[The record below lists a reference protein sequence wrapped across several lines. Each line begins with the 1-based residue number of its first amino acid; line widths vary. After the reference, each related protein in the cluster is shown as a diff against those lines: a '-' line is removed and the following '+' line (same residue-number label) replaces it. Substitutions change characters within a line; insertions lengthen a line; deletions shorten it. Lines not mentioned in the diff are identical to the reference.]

1 MTEQAP
7 GGSLEGLEEL
17 WSAIGKILG
26 SVLIV
31 ISSTVIHGLVLRQL
45 WAWFVVAALALPG
58 LTLVQAIGIRLV
70 ASVFLLGV
78 KAREVPVADDAGAI
92 LLKSF
97 GICIRDA
104 AMFLVL
110 GWIVQLFM

>member
-1 MTEQAP
+1 MKEQAAREP
-7 GGSLEGLEEL
+7 WGELEEL

-26 SVLIV
+26 SVIIV
-31 ISSTVIHGLVLRQL
+31 VSSTVIHGLVLRQL
-45 WAWFVVAALALPG
+45 WAWFMVATLALPG

-78 KAREVPVADDAGAI
+78 KVREVPAADDAGAV

-97 GICIRDA
+97 GTCIRDA
-104 AMFLVL
+104 AVFLVL

>member
-1 MTEQAP
+1 MKEQPAREP
-7 GGSLEGLEEL
+7 LGELEEL

-26 SVLIV
+26 SVIIV

-45 WAWFVVAALALPG
+45 WAWFMVAALALPG

-70 ASVFLLGV
+70 ASLFLLGV
-78 KAREVPVADDAGAI
+78 KAGEMPVADSAGTI

-97 GICIRDA
+97 GTCIRDA
-104 AMFLVL
+104 AVFLVL
-110 GWIVQLFM
+110 GWIVQLFL